1 MIKRIEL
8 IMQAQNLSSSQF
20 ADRIGVQRS
29 GLSHIL
35 SGRNNPSLDFVL
47 KVLAAFPDINP
58 VWLLQGKGKMYD
70 TMTEQKT
77 LFPMQENRD
86 WQADREFVS
95 DAQANEDVTAKG
107 IDASASLPPLQEKA
121 LPDIP
126 GNGSFAPSSSLAEA
140 SGGESAEAMD
150 SGAPDSLSGASFSGK
165 RREEDRQVPSGAGR
179 GIAEGLPSKVGTAG
193 VSGNNGRKAL
203 ARIVFFFQD
212 GSFREYFP
220 EERI

>member
-1 MIKRIEL
+1 
-8 IMQAQNLSSSQF
+8 MQAQNLSSSQF

-77 LFPMQENRD
+77 LFPMQENRE
-86 WQADREFVS
+86 WPADREFVS
-95 DAQANEDVTAKG
+95 DAQANEDVPAKG
-107 IDASASLPPLQEKA
+107 IDASASLPLLKEKA
-121 LPDIP
+121 SPDIP
-126 GNGSFAPSSSLAEA
+126 GKGSFAPSSSLEKDLEKD
-140 SGGESAEAMD
+140 SGVESAEAMG
-150 SGAPDSLSGASFSGK
+150 SGATESLSGASFSGK

-179 GIAEGLPSKVGTAG
+179 GIEEGLPSKVGTAG

>member
-77 LFPMQENRD
+77 LFPIQENRERP
-86 WQADREFVS
+86 ADREFVS
-95 DAQANEDVTAKG
+95 DAQANEDAPAKG
-107 IDASASLPPLQEKA
+107 IDAAASLPPLQEKA
-121 LPDIP
+121 SPDIP
-126 GNGSFAPSSSLAEA
+126 GKGSFAPYSSLAED
-140 SGGESAEAMD
+140 SGGESAEVMGSCATE
-150 SGAPDSLSGASFSGK
+150 SLSGVSFSGK
-165 RREEDRQVPSGAGR
+165 SREEDRQVPSGAGR
-179 GIAEGLPSKVGTAG
+179 GIAEGLLSKVGTAG